1 MPEDHPSTAAQAR
14 DEAPRHFVTTQWT
27 QVLNAGG
34 ASSTCARDAL
44 AALCGTYW
52 YPLYAYVRRRGYSPQ
67 DAQDLTQDFFA
78 RLLEKNTLGAVTR
91 EKGRFR
97 SFLLTALHHFLVD
110 EWKKARAEKR
120 GGGLIFSLNAI
131 EAEDHYSREPADALT
146 PEKLYE
152 QNWALALLDT
162 VYHQLRAEYE
172 VAGKK
177 ALFAELKFC
186 LTGER
191 SRVPYA
197 TLAARMGMP
206 ENTVKTLVH
215 RLRARYRE
223 LLRAEV
229 ANTVATPGEIDEELR
244 CLFRALAS

>member
-1 MPEDHPSTAAQAR
+1 MPEDHPSTAAESR
-14 DEAPRHFVTTQWT
+14 DEAPSHFVTTQWT
-27 QVLNAGG
+27 QVLNAGR
-34 ASSTCARDAL
+34 ANSTCARDAL
-44 AALCGTYW
+44 AALCGIYW
-52 YPLYAYVRRRGYSPQ
+52 YPLYAYVRRRGYSPD
-67 DAQDLTQDFFA
+67 DAQDLTQSFFA

-97 SFLLTALHHFLVD
+97 SFLLTALNHFLVD

-120 GGGLIFSLNAI
+120 GGGQVFSLDAT
-131 EAEDHYSREPADALT
+131 EAEDHYVREPADALT
-146 PEKLYE
+146 PEKLYDR
-152 QNWALALLDT
+152 NWALALLDT
-162 VYHQLRAEYE
+162 VFHRLHAEYE
-172 VAGKK
+172 AAGKGP
-177 ALFAELKFC
+177 LFTELKFC

-191 SRVPYA
+191 STVPYA

-223 LLRAEV
+223 LLRVEV
-229 ANTVATPGEIDEELR
+229 ANTVATPQEIEEELR